1 MSREPFDREAV
12 MAWRVLLCLLACF
25 WLSVAAWVLS

>member
-12 MAWRVLLCLLACF
+12 MAWRVILCGLAAF
-25 WLSVAAWVLS
+25 WIAVIAWVVS

>member
-12 MAWRVLLCLLACF
+12 MAWRVILFGLAAF
-25 WLSVAAWVLS
+25 WIGVIWWALS